1 MLHDLSPSSPL
12 DGLLPRY
19 AALREIGHGEY
30 GIVYLTR
37 RADGGFYA
45 VKVVRR
51 PAEGDTR
58 PYERE
63 LCGVRAIARLPRIEG
78 LVRIHDVGEAPDGS
92 AFAYAMDLA
101 DPELDGPGPEE
112 KGYRPQTLASVVA
125 AEVALPLRQCLD
137 IGIRIASV
145 LAQLQRRHIVH
156 RDIKPGNIVFVRGQA
171 VLADVGLAID
181 DRDAASIVGTP
192 GYAPPERRGS
202 AAGDVFGLGKTLYRI
217 STGRLPEEEGLPPCV
232 EADIDAPFFWK
243 WMVIL
248 SKATARDPSRR
259 YRSAKGL
266 LRELR
271 RLRRLRSRP
280 LRIALWTTAV
290 AATLVILLPAL
301 WHMSYMR
308 AWVTQDDWTK
318 TQLRIPFPYS
328 LARPFLVPK
337 NVPEPEYVRAWKAFE
352 NQQPDPEPEHPFIQ
366 EAVDKSLP
374 DPGREVIE
382 DFDHANKQ
390 MKELLEA
397 DAEGKVI
404 WDWSSPEAD
413 EYLRKRREKEN

>member
-1 MLHDLSPSSPL
+1 MHSDNPPSSPL
-12 DGLLPRY
+12 GGLLPRY
-19 AALREIGHGEY
+19 TVLREIGRGEY
-30 GIVYLTR
+30 GVVHLAR
-37 RADGGFYA
+37 RDDGGFYA
-45 VKVVRR
+45 VKIVQR

-63 LCGVRAIARLPRIEG
+63 LRGVLTVKRLPPLEG
-78 LVRIHDVGEAPDGS
+78 LVRIYDVAEAPDGS

-112 KGYRPQTLASVVA
+112 AGYRPRTLASVVA
-125 AEVALPLRQCLD
+125 AEVALPLRECLD

-145 LAQLQRRHIVH
+145 LVQLQRRHLVH
-156 RDIKPGNIVFVRGQA
+156 RDVKPGNIVFVRGRA

-181 DRDAASIVGTP
+181 ERDAASIVGTP

-202 AAGDVFGLGKTLYRI
+202 SAGDVFGLGKTLYRI

-248 SKATARDPSRR
+248 SKATARDPARR

-266 LRELR
+266 LRDLK

-280 LRIALWTTAV
+280 LRVAIWTAAV
-290 AATLVILLPAL
+290 AASLVILLPAL
-301 WHMSYMR
+301 WNMSYMR

-318 TQLRIPFPYS
+318 TQLSLPFPYS
-328 LARPFLVPK
+328 LARPLLVPK
-337 NVPEPEYVRAWKAFE
+337 NVPSSPFQNVF
-352 NQQPDPEPEHPFIQ
+352 PDEESSDNPEPEHSFIR
-366 EAVDKSLP
+366 EAIDTSLP
-374 DPGREVIE
+374 DPETEVIE
-382 DFDHANKQ
+382 EFRRSNRQ
-390 MKELLEA
+390 MEEFLKSQKGVESGEI
-397 DAEGKVI
+397 D
-404 WDWSSPEAD
+404 
-413 EYLRKRREKEN
+413 